1 MKGVKSNDFN
11 YKNSKL
17 GVANDFRDR
26 IVITKSIKE
35 DDCEDDSDEE
45 SERALLSSPLMINS
59 HVD

>member
-1 MKGVKSNDFN
+1 VKGVKSNDFN